1 MEDKNISQHM
11 TKWEFDDK
19 VTKVFDEMLERSVP
33 SYNRMRELITQIIIF
48 HIKKNN
54 LTHNTILDLG
64 CSTGEQIQE
73 LKNYKNHLIKLKFL
87 DVP

>member
-11 TKWEFDDK
+11 NKWEFDAK

-48 HIKKNN
+48 HIKK
-54 LTHNTILDLG
+54 I
-64 CSTGEQIQE
+64 I
-73 LKNYKNHLIKLKFL
+73 
-87 DVP
+87 